1 MAGTDLTHVVLGGGQ
16 RQTQPLSLQ
25 GEGRAAAG
33 VRSYNLREMPNAIPP
48 AAVRDLR
55 RALARDRVLS
65 APEDLL
71 VFEYDGTI
79 ERGQPQVAVFPDTTD
94 EVAAAVKIARR
105 YDLPV
110 VPRGAGTGLSG
121 GAVAAVGGVIVALTR
136 MRRILEVDVANRTAL
151 VEPGVVNLDL
161 SKAVAPHGLYYAPD
175 PSSQR
180 ACTIGGNVAEN
191 AGGPHCLAY
200 GVTTNHVLGLE
211 LVLADG
217 EVVWTGGVARDLPGY
232 DLTGVVVGSEGTL
245 CIVTKALVRLLRVPE
260 ATRTLLA
267 IFDSIDQATAAVSA
281 VIAAG
286 LVPAALEM
294 MDDVTLRALAALNM
308 GYPQEAGAVLLIEV
322 EGLTEAAEA
331 DAAQA
336 RAVCQGAGAREI
348 REASDPA
355 DRERLWAG
363 RKGAIGAFGQI
374 APNYYV
380 LDGVVPRT
388 KLPAVMRGVAAVGER
403 FGFPIAN
410 VFHAGDGNLHPCI
423 LFDERRPGETARV
436 LDAGEAIMRLCVE
449 AGGSITGEHGV
460 GLEKRDFLPWIFSE
474 ADLAAMAKLKAAFGA
489 GERFNPCKAFP
500 TIKGCG
506 EVRSKLIQ
514 ALGPDAYV

>member
-1 MAGTDLTHVVLGGGQ
+1 MLVV
-16 RQTQPLSLQ
+16 
-25 GEGRAAAG
+25 
-33 VRSYNLREMPNAIPP
+33 NARPVP
-48 AAVRDLR
+48 AQAIEELR
-55 RALARDRVLS
+55 RALAPDRVMS
-65 APEDLL
+65 DAGDLV

-79 ERGQPQVAVFPDTTD
+79 ERGMPQVVVFPDSTE
-94 EVAAAVKIARR
+94 EVAAAVRIARR
-105 YDLPV
+105 YELPV

-121 GAVAAVGGVIVALTR
+121 CAVAAVGGVLIVMTR
-136 MRRILEVDVANRTAL
+136 MKRILEVDVENMTAL

-161 SKAVAPHGLYYAPD
+161 SKAVAEHGLYYAPD

-217 EVVWTGGVARDLPGY
+217 TIVWTGGATRDIPGY
-232 DLTGVVVGSEGTL
+232 DLTGLVVGSEGTL
-245 CIVTKALVRLLRVPE
+245 CIVTKAMVRLLRIPE
-260 ATRTLLA
+260 STRTLLA
-267 IFDSIDQATAAVSA
+267 IFDSIEQATAAVSA
-281 VIAAG
+281 VIGAG

-294 MDDVTLRALAALNM
+294 IDREIIRAVEPALHV
-308 GYPQEAGAVLLIEV
+308 GYPMDAGAVLLIEV
-322 EGLTEAAEA
+322 EGLRESTAEEAVL
-331 DAAQA
+331 A
-336 RAVCQGAGAREI
+336 RRICDETGAREV
-348 REASDPA
+348 REAVDRP

-363 RKGAIGAFGQI
+363 RKGAISALGQL

-388 KLPAVMRGVAAVGER
+388 KLAEVMRGVAAVGER
-403 FGFPIAN
+403 TGFTIAN
-410 VFHAGDGNLHPCI
+410 VFRAGDGNLHPNI

-436 LDAGEAIMRLCVE
+436 LDAGEAIMRLCVD

-474 ADLAAMAKLKAAFGA
+474 ADLATMAKLKAAFGA
-489 GERFNPCKAFP
+489 GRRFNPCKAFP
-500 TIKGCG
+500 TTKGCG

-514 ALGPDAYV
+514 SFGPDAYV

>member
-1 MAGTDLTHVVLGGGQ
+1 MQAPVPSGAI
-16 RQTQPLSLQ
+16 SELQ
-25 GEGRAAAG
+25 
-33 VRSYNLREMPNAIPP
+33 
-48 AAVRDLR
+48 
-55 RALARDRVLS
+55 RALSPERVLH

-79 ERGQPQVAVFPDTTD
+79 ERGQPQVVVFPDTTQ
-94 EVAAAVKIARR
+94 EVSACVKIARR

-121 GAVAAVGGVIVALTR
+121 GAVAAVGGVVIAMTR
-136 MRRILEVDVANRTAL
+136 MKHILDVDLKNRTAL

-161 SKAVAPHGLYYAPD
+161 SKAVAKYGLYYAPD

-211 LVLADG
+211 LVLSDG
-217 EVVWTGGVARDLPGY
+217 EIVWVGAAARDLPGY
-232 DLTGVVVGSEGTL
+232 DLPGVVVGSEGTL
-245 CIVTKALVRLLRVPE
+245 CIVTRALVRLMRVPE
-260 ATRTLLA
+260 STRTLLA
-267 IFDSIDQATAAVSA
+267 IFDSVDQATATVSN

-294 MDDVTLRALAALNM
+294 LDQETIKAVEPALHV
-308 GYPQEAGAVLLIEV
+308 GYPLDAGAVLLIEV
-322 EGLTEAAEA
+322 EGLSEAAAE
-331 DAAQA
+331 DAARA
-336 RAVCQGAGAREI
+336 RTICEEAGAREI
-348 REASDPA
+348 REAADPA
-355 DRERLWAG
+355 ERERLWAG
-363 RKGAIGAFGQI
+363 RKGAISALGQL
-374 APNYYV
+374 APNYYI

-388 KLPAVMRGVAAVGER
+388 KLPEAMQAVGEVSQR

-423 LFDERRPGETARV
+423 LFDERRPGETERV
-436 LDAGEAIMRLCVE
+436 LDAGEAIMQVCVE
-449 AGGSITGEHGV
+449 VGGSVTGEHGI
-460 GLEKRDFLPWIFSE
+460 GLEKRDFMRWIFSE
-474 ADLAAMAKLKAAFGA
+474 ADIATMSKLKSAFGA

-500 TIKGCG
+500 TSKGCG
-506 EVRSKLIQ
+506 EVHSKVLQ
-514 ALGPDAYV
+514 SFGPDAYI

>member
-1 MAGTDLTHVVLGGGQ
+1 VK
-16 RQTQPLSLQ
+16 
-25 GEGRAAAG
+25 
-33 VRSYNLREMPNAIPP
+33 AIPP
-48 AAVRDLR
+48 AAIADLQ
-55 RALARDRVLS
+55 RALSKDRVLHT
-65 APEDLL
+65 PEDLL

-79 ERGQPQVAVFPDTTD
+79 ERGQPQVVVFPDTAQ
-94 EVAAAVKIARR
+94 EVAVCVRIARK
-105 YDLPV
+105 YDLPI

-121 GAVAAVGGVIVALTR
+121 GAVAAVGGVLIAMTR
-136 MRRILEVDVANRTAL
+136 MHRILEVDTENLTAL
-151 VEPGVVNLDL
+151 VEPGVVNLHL
-161 SKAVAPHGLYYAPD
+161 SQAVAQHGLYYAPD

-217 EVVWTGGVARDLPGY
+217 EIVWTGGAARDLPGY
-232 DLTGVVVGSEGTL
+232 DLPGIVVGSEGTL
-245 CIVTKALVRLLRVPE
+245 CIVTKALVRLMRLPE
-260 ATRTLLA
+260 STHTLLA
-267 IFDSIDQATAAVSA
+267 VFDSVDQASTAVSQ
-281 VIAAG
+281 VIGAG

-294 MDDVTLRALAALNM
+294 MDAVTLRALAAMNM
-308 GYPQEAGAVLLIEV
+308 GYPQDAGAVLLIEV
-322 EGLTEAAEA
+322 EGLAEAAVE
-331 DAAQA
+331 DAAKA
-336 RAVCQGAGAREI
+336 RRICGEAGAREV
-348 REASDPA
+348 REASEPA

-388 KLPAVMRGVAAVGER
+388 KLPEVMRDVARVSEEY
-403 FGFPIAN
+403 GFAIAN

-423 LFDERRPGETARV
+423 LFDERREGETTRV

-449 AGGSITGEHGV
+449 AGGSVTGEHGI
-460 GLEKRDFLPWIFSE
+460 GLEKRDFMPWIFSE
-474 ADLAAMAKLKAAFGA
+474 ADLEAMSRLKAAFGA

-500 TIKGCG
+500 TTKGCG
-506 EVRSKLIQ
+506 EVHSKAVQ